1 MKRLKTMRR
10 TTAMMLAAA
19 MVCAT
24 AAFATSYESYYADVT
39 AGSKAYQ
46 KYLAELDANDWKIP
60 LYDQEGNVIGAFEI
74 SKSEEIVPQAKSPA
88 IVKSALAA

>member
-24 AAFATSYESYYADVT
+24 AAFATSYESDYPHP
-39 AGSKAYQ
+39 SIHQ
-46 KYLAELDANDWKIP
+46 K
-60 LYDQEGNVIGAFEI
+60 
-74 SKSEEIVPQAKSPA
+74 
-88 IVKSALAA
+88 

>member
-24 AAFATSYESYYADVT
+24 AAFATSYESDYADVT

-46 KYLAELDANDWKIP
+46 VQSILLSLIH
-60 LYDQEGNVIGAFEI
+60 I
-74 SKSEEIVPQAKSPA
+74 
-88 IVKSALAA
+88 